1 MARVGRMWTTIAAIS
16 GHRYLIS
23 QIELAKP
30 SLASQT
36 TEELQDTL
44 LDKTDKGI
52 MASDMRWRTSKD
64 HPADKKRDACGLVK
78 VIPTAQTLRGF
89 YHIIIRYK
97 NTNSNWLCQALMLGD
112 KMTKYGLH
120 CSWQCSNR
128 TAVTLRWSDDQMM
141 RWCYNKCNTSRNR
154 TTLMQ
159 HWCNI
164 QTSRNGKQKRSG
176 ALVISGVIGME

>member
-1 MARVGRMWTTIAAIS
+1 MARVGRMWTAIAAIS

-23 QIELAKP
+23 QIEL
-30 SLASQT
+30 SLPLLQT

-89 YHIIIRYK
+89 YHIIIRDK

-128 TAVTLRWSDDQMM
+128 TAVTLRW
-141 RWCYNKCNTSRNR
+141 CYNKCETSRNR

-176 ALVISGVIGME
+176 ALVISGIIGME